1 MVWKYSQLTD
11 KWWVEYL
18 ADEIYDYGPRLKN
31 TGLPVWVLVGNYK
44 LYNGDKDRV
53 LYGFRDWLTAADV
66 EAALAYYE
74 DFPEDIDRK
83 LQSMAAV

>member
-31 TGLPVWVLVGNYK
+31 TGLPVWALVSLYK
-44 LYNGDKDRV
+44 VYDGDKDRV
-53 LYGFRDWLTAADV
+53 LYGYRDWLTAADV

-83 LQSMAAV
+83 LRSMEAV